1 MLWLLNRHPEDS
13 MCTTASGNIM
23 ATFHIFIAR
32 FKSTNV
38 GWARRMLRYNCSS
51 PPRPA
56 VVCCCGCGCAVVYLL
71 NMQYII
77 SAKHGVGHYSCLCL
91 TPFLRGINCNYLVLI
106 GPRYQLGAAGHQDTA
121 SRSTHIQHCPF
132 NWSSWR
138 RWKRWRD
145 EDIFQNIRWVLQV
158 ALLKFPKS
166 PIFIWAKIAH

>member
-13 MCTTASGNIM
+13 LSTTASGNIM

-56 VVCCCGCGCAVVYLL
+56 VVCCCGCGGAVVYLL

-77 SAKHGVGHYSCLCL
+77 SAKHGVGHYNCLCL
-91 TPFLRGINCNYLVLI
+91 TLLLRGINCNYLVLI

-121 SRSTHIQHCPF
+121 SRSTHIAHCPF

-145 EDIFQNIRWVLQV
+145 KDIFQNIR
-158 ALLKFPKS
+158 
-166 PIFIWAKIAH
+166 